1 MGAHE
6 PPTSRSFYLSLAA
19 STLRF
24 MIVIALVIGGILV
37 IDQAFT
43 TAPSADGATPPGLGD
58 GGLTAPTGPTGP
70 TTPTGPT
77 GETGIEPDATP
88 TAGTRIAVFN
98 AAGVSGLAGA
108 TQDRLANKYGYIAVQ
123 DPADAPALLPTT
135 IVYYRAARDQ
145 AEAEALANT
154 FFRRL
159 DGLEVLRLEP
169 GIADID
175 RSAEIAIF
183 LGNDYAALTA
193 D

>member
-24 MIVIALVIGGILV
+24 MIVIALVVGGILV

-43 TAPSADGATPPGLGD
+43 AAPSADGATPPVLD
-58 GGLTAPTGPTGP
+58 GGLTAATGPTGT

-77 GETGIEPDATP
+77 GETGAEPDATP
-88 TAGTRIAVFN
+88 TAGTRMAVFN
-98 AAGVSGLAGA
+98 AAGVSGLAGT
-108 TQDRLANKYGYIAVQ
+108 TQDKLANKYGYIAVQ

-135 IVYYRAARDQ
+135 IIYYRAPRDQ
-145 AEAEALANT
+145 AEAETLANT
-154 FFRRL
+154 FFKRL
-159 DGLEVLRLEP
+159 DGIEVLQLEP
-169 GIADID
+169 GIAEID
-175 RSAEIAIF
+175 RSAELAIF
-183 LGNDYAALTA
+183 LGNDYAVLTA